1 MFTKEKNST
10 QTSGIIRKKKYEYDN
25 EDEDEDKNNKG
36 KKIASTVKTGFF
48 NFFTRNSKKNVQA
61 RDYLD
66 DLSCKP
72 ESNTGYDLDDY
83 DKYEVGCAFDVALSA
98 PYDCD
103 DDYKE
108 KNYKSDYD
116 SYLTNSY
123 KKNLS
128 DTSNKKEEKKKEI
141 KNDNNDDFDELI
153 IAQDVIE
160 GNWSNDS
167 HTQALIK
174 KEKDM
179 YNKIKK
185 EAESK
190 GIKDENGIIT
200 IFILYYIYNTKREK
214 LTELK
219 FVIKKAKNY
228 LAKKFNMEYDNIVQG
243 I

>member
-1 MFTKEKNST
+1 M
-10 QTSGIIRKKKYEYDN
+10 D
-25 EDEDEDKNNKG
+25 
-36 KKIASTVKTGFF
+36 
-48 NFFTRNSKKNVQA
+48 FFTRNSKKNVQERA
-61 RDYLD
+61 RLDYL
-66 DLSCKP
+66 SCNP
-72 ESNTGYDLDDY
+72 ESDTGYDVDCY
-83 DKYEVGCAFDVALSA
+83 DSYEVGCAFDEDLGA
-98 PYDCD
+98 PYEID
-103 DDYKE
+103 DDYE
-108 KNYKSDYD
+108 KKHYISDYD
-116 SYLTNSY
+116 SGLTSSY
-123 KKNLS
+123 KINLS

-141 KNDNNDDFDELI
+141 KNDNTDDFDELI
-153 IAQDVIE
+153 IAQDIIE
-160 GNWSNDS
+160 VNWSNDS
-167 HTQALIK
+167 HAQALIK

-228 LAKKFNMEYDNIVQG
+228 LAKKFNMEYDNIVKD